1 MGFGGQSPIMQTAGK
16 VRYLTE
22 EPTTL
27 IERGEYMTDVN
38 ILFGANE
45 GEGIMAFDIIY
56 RGYIKPNNLFYNET
70 FWKYDSVRAVL
81 GALGLFLKIYIV
93 YHFYSLQK
101 LIIFINNILVHSSNK

>member
-1 MGFGGQSPIMQTAGK
+1 MQTAGT

-22 EPTTL
+22 EPKTL

-56 RGYIKPNNLFYNET
+56 RGYIKPNNLFDNET
-70 FWKYDSVRAVL
+70 FWKYDSVRTVL
-81 GALGLFLKIYIV
+81 GALGEFYLKEYT
-93 YHFYSLQK
+93 SK
-101 LIIFINNILVHSSNK
+101 LSRHTCLIDLKHLRDS